1 MEDIPGLHFI
11 TNFITLEEEK
21 ELLKQINKQ
30 VWSSALSRRTQH
42 YGYIYDYKS
51 REAVQETN
59 PIPEWCQ
66 FLITRLMEKELLKNV
81 PDQLIINEY
90 MPGQG
95 IFPHIDDPVSFEDGI
110 VSLSLESDI
119 IMDFI
124 RDTKKHVMLKR
135 RSVIV
140 LHGDARYKWKHGITA
155 RKSDFGLKRSRRVSL
170 TFRKMKI

>member
-1 MEDIPGLHFI
+1 
-11 TNFITLEEEK
+11 
-21 ELLKQINKQ
+21 
-30 VWSSALSRRTQH
+30 
-42 YGYIYDYKS
+42 
-51 REAVQETN
+51 
-59 PIPEWCQ
+59 
-66 FLITRLMEKELLKNV
+66 MEKELLKNV